1 MAVKLTSVKCP
12 ECGAAL
18 QIENGREQIF
28 CSYCGAKIL
37 ITNENEYIIRHVDD
51 AGVKKAETERIVEM
65 KKLEIIEKNRVANEN
80 KKKTKIK
87 IMAILAILAMIFLSI
102 GGSDKDNEAYET
114 ISGFL
119 ILAIPFVWFINRGS
133 KEDLGFGD
141 KIRFPHSLKE
151 YNTKSYLFVESILKS
166 VGFTNIKTVPLN
178 DLTLGI
184 MKRPDMVESIT
195 INGKMPKFAFKKY
208 HTNASIVISYHS
220 YRKS

>member
-65 KKLEIIEKNRVANEN
+65 KKLEIIEKNRIDNEK

-102 GGSDKDNEAYET
+102 SDSDKDNEAYKT
-114 ISGFL
+114 ISGFF
-119 ILAIPFVWFINRGS
+119 ILAIPCVWFINRDRD
-133 KEDLGFGD
+133 ELDFGD

-184 MKRPDMVESIT
+184 MKRPDMVEYIT